1 MYKKLFILFSVLI
14 LHVSAS
20 FGAVQL
26 KVSSQQEFR
35 TDNPSEY
42 IKVKVNKDTTLGKY
56 ELKQNDI
63 LKCKVLQVVDPKRG
77 KRNAVFYVQPVCYS
91 DYGKVTQINDE
102 YYGKYSKTVLSKEE
116 IKNLPKGKIVKGAAL
131 AVGSYFIKGL
141 STGVSFA
148 QGVIQNEEDN
158 RLKSGVVQAYKDSPL
173 SYVEKGEQLDINIG
187 DEFYLVFKLDN
198 DEDDEPN
205 YSYTPHQE

>member
-1 MYKKLFILFSVLI
+1 MYKKLFILFSVII

-131 AVGSYFIKGL
+131 AVGSYFFKGL